1 MFATYSSHLSG
12 GFTKDTNLSTNSYGL
27 FGYGNYLVNKDE
39 ISGSDRSETISGSN
53 FSCLRHLRAFRAVGG
68 MGRAPLSVQGTGQ
81 VGGWRE
87 SDPRGPLEI
96 VVSSP
101 FFSAQNDL

>member
-1 MFATYSSHLSG
+1 M
-12 GFTKDTNLSTNSYGL
+12 
-27 FGYGNYLVNKDE
+27 NKDE

-53 FSCLRHLRAFRAVGG
+53 PSCLRHLRALRAVGG